1 MTKEMEFAKCIAVL
15 RKLIRLGLIS
25 ESEYTVARKRLMDRF
40 LILEESNPKV
50 ARKIYFDIR

>member
-15 RKLIRLGLIS
+15 RKSIRLGLIS

-50 ARKIYFDIR
+50 A

>member
-1 MTKEMEFAKCIAVL
+1 MTKEMEFAKCFAVL

-40 LILEESNPKV
+40 LILEETNPKV
-50 ARKIYFDIR
+50 A